1 MSKLTT
7 CFRDAVAA
15 CERGYSTVD
24 FEAQFVRLLE
34 YIEAHPELKPEA
46 ESLFLSALLQAPTPW
61 ELISFCMHKLRWQ
74 GVYDA
79 ANEILENQRELRSR
93 RILTLILGAFRDDW
107 EDVDLYSY
115 YSGPGGQPRR

>member
-1 MSKLTT
+1 MNDLIAH
-7 CFRDAVAA
+7 FGDAVAA
-15 CERGYSTVD
+15 CERGCSTVD

-79 ANEILENQRELRSR
+79 ANEILESQRELRSR
-93 RILTLILGAFRDDW
+93 RILTLILEAYREDW
-107 EDVDLYSY
+107 EDAELYSY
-115 YSGPGGQPRR
+115 YSAPGAS